1 MKKYQ
6 SGEGEYRMA
15 SFLNRLFGRK
25 KEESLSF
32 RRERAAELHGLAIRY
47 VTERIDG
54 EDLVAG
60 RGGCLSVRNGEL
72 ILLSSEKIL
81 FRANVDLLDASRLM
95 SGDGVV
101 LTAPNLEED
110 GKMRTYTAHFVYH
123 RK

>member
-1 MKKYQ
+1 
-6 SGEGEYRMA
+6 MA
-15 SFLNRLFGRK
+15 GFLNRFFGRK
-25 KEESLSF
+25 KEESVTF
-32 RRERAAELHGLAIRY
+32 RRERAAELHGMAIRY

-81 FRANVDLLDASRLM
+81 FRANVDMLDASRLM

>member
-1 MKKYQ
+1 M
-6 SGEGEYRMA
+6 GG
-15 SFLNRLFGRK
+15 FLNRFFGRK
-25 KEESLSF
+25 KEESVAF
-32 RRERAAELHGLAIRY
+32 RRERAAELHGMAIRY

-81 FRANVDLLDASRLM
+81 FRANVDMLDASRLM

>member
-1 MKKYQ
+1 
-6 SGEGEYRMA
+6 MA
-15 SFLNRLFGRK
+15 SFLKRIFGK
-25 KEESLSF
+25 KQEDSVAF
-32 RRERAAELHGLAIRY
+32 RRERAAELNGLAIRY

-60 RGGCLSVRNGEL
+60 RGGCLSVRNGEF
-72 ILLSSEKIL
+72 ILLTSEKIL
-81 FRANVDLLDASRLM
+81 FRAEVDLLDASRLM

-101 LTAPNLEED
+101 LTAPNLEEN